1 MHPVKRALPAVWL
14 VAATP
19 VGILGYLAIAISD
32 AASDRRGGL
41 IVVVLAGVGILT
53 GGLSLARPG
62 LAVVRASLFASLLWG
77 ARPGL
82 RDPSA
87 SIPGAI
93 ASCSG
98 GCPPPSR

>member
-62 LAVVRASLFASLLWG
+62 L
-77 ARPGL
+77 

>member
-1 MHPVKRALPAVWL
+1 MWL

-62 LAVVRASLFASLLWG
+62 L
-77 ARPGL
+77 